1 MIPEGKHKVSRTVA
15 AGVVAGLMLIAA
27 LSLWSVIPLVW
38 LWIGSQLTDSQF
50 PSMGPYL
57 VVLFGAIASILV
69 VAWVLGRL
77 NEIYIRLTGAH
88 DLGPIRMGWMKS
100 LSDGLGSGRPPTLI
114 EVVIISSVVI
124 ALIAFLAWFF
134 LLAGSPLPGN

>member
-1 MIPEGKHKVSRTVA
+1 MIPDGKHKASRTVA
-15 AGVVAGLMLIAA
+15 AGAVAGLMLLAA

-57 VVLFGAIASILV
+57 VVLFGAIASIIL

-77 NEIYIRLTGAH
+77 NEVYIRLTGAR
-88 DLGPIRMGWMKS
+88 DVGPIRMGWMKS
-100 LSDGLGSGRPPTLI
+100 LSDGIGSRPPTLI
-114 EVVIISSVVI
+114 EVVIIGSVLI
-124 ALIAFLAWFF
+124 AFIAFLAWFF
-134 LLAGSPLPGN
+134 ILAGSPLPGG